1 MNQLRMDSSRDCKSM
16 GFHLALVLLVNIVF
30 CSCEKKEKPLES
42 MPPPPAAPTAEP
54 APAAPGEAP
63 AVAAEPAPTPARKS
77 SGEPANPKEVKAAF
91 DKYSKNIGGPPGSWE
106 ELIEGKLLR
115 SVPLGKDGKPLD
127 FTAYQEYLGRGGK

>member
-1 MNQLRMDSSRDCKSM
+1 MNDMPTASRPSSKKVCSQ
-16 GFHLALVLLVNIVF
+16 FALVLLTGSF
-30 CSCEKKEKPLES
+30 LCSCEKKEKPLES
-42 MPPPPAAPTAEP
+42 MPPPPPAPAAEP

-63 AVAAEPAPTPARKS
+63 AAASEPAPTPARKS